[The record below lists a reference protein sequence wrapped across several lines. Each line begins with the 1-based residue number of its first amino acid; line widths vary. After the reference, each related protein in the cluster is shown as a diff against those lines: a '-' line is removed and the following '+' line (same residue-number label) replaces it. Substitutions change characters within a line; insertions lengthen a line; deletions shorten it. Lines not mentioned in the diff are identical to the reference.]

1 MQINFDDISVPTEK
15 LDQVVRQNMYD
26 IKRQY
31 KKRKQWNYLVKGT
44 VAAAVVLSA
53 AGVFVSNPAL
63 AAKLPLIGH
72 IFERVQNEQLY
83 PGNYDEVAELVQ
95 EGNVSENQ
103 GITMTLSEI
112 YSDSRAMYVSAMIES
127 EEPFPE
133 GVKDSNMLNGDD
145 IGYPMYLEVEQELD
159 FMTPPASYEEMEWP
173 GKEFEW
179 TALDLKGEYVDEHTY
194 IGAMRISFDVYPIAG
209 FEVPDTFH
217 WKLRVSKVTNLCE
230 AKEQHFSKEGTW
242 EFETDVSVIQ
252 SKQDV
257 YEVNKS
263 APNGE
268 VIKKVTKT
276 PYETVIEYGYDE
288 NKVEAGYE
296 RYDSV
301 QSTILDADGRRI
313 EDKVGSFSTT
323 KYNLSKITIYYWAS
337 PTEEAHMEV
346 QEKVYDEAEQDHLE
360 DYLEEIAIRKI
371 EIDLE

>member
-44 VAAAVVLSA
+44 VAAVLSA

-83 PGNYDEVAELVQ
+83 PGNYNEVAELVQ

-145 IGYPMYLEVEQELD
+145 IGYHMYLEVEQELD
-159 FMTPPASYEEMEWP
+159 FMTPPAAYEEMEWP

-360 DYLEEIAIRKI
+360 DYLEEIAVRKI